1 MHVDEAVGDYGSG
14 REIYVFKVPGT
25 ESYLPGDINNDK
37 KIDENDLTSYT
48 NYTGLRKGDSDFEGY
63 ISRGDLNLNGLI
75 DAYDISAVATQLE
88 DGANTYKV
96 EKVGGS
102 ISLTANKRTYAKG
115 ETVEITVK
123 GTGLSAVNAISF
135 AMPYD
140 PTDYQFVGIEPLAA
154 KDMHNMT
161 NDRLHTNG
169 EKALYPTFVNLG
181 DKNTLEGD
189 CDLFVIKLKVNRN
202 LTFDLQAKDG
212 FLVNKRME
220 VVRF

>member
-1 MHVDEAVGDYGSG
+1 MHVDEAVGNYGSG

-48 NYTGLRKGDSDFEGY
+48 NYTGLRRGDSDFEGY

-135 AMPYD
+135 ALPYD
-140 PTDYQFVGIEPLAA
+140 PTDYQFVGIEPLSA

-169 EKALYPTFVNLG
+169 EKALYPTFVNIG
-181 DKNTLEGD
+181 DRQPLEGD
-189 CDLFVIKLKVNRN
+189 ADLFVIKLRANRN
-202 LTFDLQAKDG
+202 LTFDLQAKNG